1 MQRGIRFNSK
11 ALGTPMTGRWAIS
24 SGSKFEKL
32 AGYSRA
38 VVDGEWIFVSGT
50 AGYDI
55 PNDRFPDDAAEQTR
69 IALDTIADALSRA
82 DASLKDIVR
91 VRVYLADAGDVI
103 PVSTVLGETFSD
115 PRPTNTTIVCG
126 FADPAIKVEI
136 EVTALKRA
144 GPA

>member
-1 MQRGIRFNSK
+1 
-11 ALGTPMTGRWAIS
+11 MTGRWAIS
-24 SGSKFEKL
+24 SGSKFETL

-55 PNDRFPDDAAEQTR
+55 ANDRFPEDAAEQTR
-69 IALDTIADALSRA
+69 LALRTVAEALAKA
-82 DASLKDIVR
+82 DASLADIVR
-91 VRVYLADAGDVI
+91 VRVYLADAGDVMA
-103 PVSTVLGETFSD
+103 VSKILGETFSD

-126 FADPAIKVEI
+126 FADPGIKVEV

-144 GPA
+144 